1 MKREKILKVLGLIG
15 KYTAKVL
22 AVIGKTLG
30 VIGKVVGSILLVL
43 VFTGVICVGAFGFY
57 VKEYMVPKAELDV
70 GNISM
75 NYSSIIY
82 ATDAETG
89 ERTELTRLYGSE
101 NRIWVNYD
109 QIPQDLVDAFIAIE
123 DERFES
129 HKGVDWRRTFGA
141 VINLIQPFSSNFGG
155 STITQQLV
163 KNITEETDVTIQ
175 RKVLEILRALNL
187 ERQLTKDQI
196 MEMYLNTINLSQ
208 GCYGVSSAAYVYFGK
223 EVSDLSLAECAVIA
237 GITNSPTYYDPFQ
250 NPDNN
255 KKRQELILE
264 KMHELGRITDE
275 EYESAVAEEIVFRDY
290 SEETTDTSNVRSYF
304 EDLLVTELVAELRE
318 VYGYSSTIAYK
329 LLYAGGLSIE
339 ATIDPKVQAAI
350 EKVYENRDNF
360 PAVKGTTQPESAMV
374 IFSPDGKLLGLVGGI
389 GEKYGNLVLNRVTSR
404 RAPGSSI
411 KPLSV
416 FAPAIE
422 YGLITPYSV
431 LDDSPSK
438 IIGTNGALVEAESAI
453 LLGSYGLSPWP
464 ANQNRIYSGRTTINS
479 ALAQS
484 LNTIAVRTVD
494 LMSLETAF
502 DFATENFGLSLMR
515 QDTVDGVAYND
526 LTYSALAL
534 GGTSRG
540 VSLLELTA
548 AYVPF
553 VNDGIYVEPTTYL
566 RVLDADGNVLLDHTA
581 NESVAVSESTA
592 YYMRSMLEYAV
603 TNGTG
608 GGAALDGIAVGG
620 KTGTTSNDFDRWFV
634 GFSPYYVGGVWFG
647 FDQQKEI
654 SGLATNPSVDTWREV
669 MEILHAD
676 KADAAFETPSNLQDY
691 AYCLDSGG
699 IPTDA
704 CRTDQRGSRVAYG
717 KFLPEDAPKSL
728 CTMHTTVHICTE
740 SGRMS
745 RVFCPQESLETVSLL
760 NLYRYFAI
768 PNVVVRDEQ
777 YTVHFEGLLSDRIL
791 SYYYPAVA
799 PEGNALEGQCT
810 IHVTPP
816 ETEPPETTAD
826 TSVPEN
832 TEEPPP
838 EDSTPPSDTEPSGPP
853 QSSEVTPPASTTPSS
868 ATEPPA
874 TTTPAATT
882 PPEST
887 SIVTTPAATTP
898 SESTSI
904 TTTPAATT
912 PSETTSAT
920 APPETTTQ
928 PTESAETGEQT

>member
-1 MKREKILKVLGLIG
+1 MNLQKIWHVLKIIGRYCAKILKV
-15 KYTAKVL
+15 
-22 AVIGKTLG
+22 
-30 VIGKVVGSILLVL
+30 IGKVLGVTGKVIGSMLLVM
-43 VFTGVICVGAFGFY
+43 VFTGIICAGAFGFY

-70 GNISM
+70 GSINM

-82 ATDAETG
+82 AVDSETG
-89 ERTELTRLYGSE
+89 LKTELTRLYGSE
-101 NRIWVNYD
+101 NRIWVNHE
-109 QIPQDLVDAFIAIE
+109 QIPKDLIHAFIAIE

-141 VINLIQPFSSNFGG
+141 VINLIKPFSSNFGG

-163 KNITEETDVTIQ
+163 KNITEENDVTIQ

-223 EVSDLSLAECAVIA
+223 EVNELSLAECASLA

-255 KKRQELILE
+255 KARQELILE
-264 KMHELGRITDE
+264 KMLELGHISEE
-275 EYESAVAEEIVFRDY
+275 EYEEAVAEPLVFRDY
-290 SEETTDTSNVRSYF
+290 SEETTDTSNVRSYY
-304 EDLLVTELVAELRE
+304 EDLLVTELVSELQE

-339 ATIDPKVQAAI
+339 STIDPDVQAAI
-350 EKVYENRDNF
+350 ETIYENRDNF
-360 PAVKGTTQPESAMV
+360 PKTKGTTQPESAMV

-389 GEKYGNLVLNRVTSR
+389 GQKHGNLVLNRVVSR
-404 RAPGSSI
+404 RAPGSAI

-438 IIGTNGALVEAESAI
+438 IINTKGALVEGESAI

-464 ANQNRIYSGRTTINS
+464 ANQNRLYGGRTTAIS
-479 ALAQS
+479 ALARS
-484 LNTIAVRTVD
+484 LNTVAVRAVD
-494 LMSLETAF
+494 LISMETAF

-515 QDTVDGVAYND
+515 QETIDGVSYND
-526 LTYSALAL
+526 MTYSALAL

-566 RVLDADGNVLLDHTA
+566 RVIDSDGNVLLDHTA
-581 NESVAVSESTA
+581 NESVAISEDTA
-592 YYMRSMLEYAV
+592 YYMRAMLEAAV
-603 TNGTG
+603 TDGTG
-608 GGAALDGIAVGG
+608 GGAALEGIAVGG
-620 KTGTTSNDFDRWFV
+620 KTGTTSNDYDRWFV

-647 FDQQKEI
+647 FDRQKEI
-654 SGLATNPSVDTWREV
+654 SGLATNPSVDIWHDV
-669 MEILHAD
+669 MEILHEN
-676 KADAAFETPSNLQDY
+676 KAYAEFETPSNLQTY

-699 IPTDA
+699 IPTEA
-704 CRTDQRGSRVAYG
+704 CKQDVRGSRVAYG
-717 KFLPEDAPKSL
+717 KLLPEDAPKSL
-728 CTMHTTVHICTE
+728 CTMHTSVHVCSE
-740 SGRMS
+740 SGKLS
-745 RVFCPQESLETVSLL
+745 RVFCPEESLETVSRL

-768 PNVVVRDEQ
+768 PNVVVADEQ
-777 YTVHFEGLLSDRIL
+777 YTVHFEGILSDRVL

-799 PEGNALEGQCT
+799 PEGSALEGQCT
-810 IHVTPP
+810 IHIKPP
-816 ETEPPETTAD
+816 ETQPPETASD
-826 TSVPEN
+826 SSSPDQ
-832 TEEPPP
+832 TEEPVVTNWVPIP
-838 EDSTPPSDTEPSGPP
+838 GWTTTVITEPTLPVDPSNTTGHDASGSPN
-853 QSSEVTPPASTTPSS
+853 
-868 ATEPPA
+868 PPA
-874 TTTPAATT
+874 TADNSGNSGEE
-882 PPEST
+882 PP
-887 SIVTTPAATTP
+887 VFVPGA
-898 SESTSI
+898 
-904 TTTPAATT
+904 
-912 PSETTSAT
+912 
-920 APPETTTQ
+920 
-928 PTESAETGEQT
+928 